1 MRQAPA
7 EAMQTGFDTA
17 LAQVV
22 LLAVACYH
30 QAAFPRTGQGAVADE
45 EAAEL
50 RWVAYQHAAIEL
62 LPTPV
67 REAAARTLTAVDRGE
82 PSWADSMLTTLK
94 TVVHEQHL
102 PVGTRRPARR

>member
-50 RWVAYQHAAIEL
+50 RWVA
-62 LPTPV
+62 
-67 REAAARTLTAVDRGE
+67 
-82 PSWADSMLTTLK
+82 
-94 TVVHEQHL
+94 
-102 PVGTRRPARR
+102 